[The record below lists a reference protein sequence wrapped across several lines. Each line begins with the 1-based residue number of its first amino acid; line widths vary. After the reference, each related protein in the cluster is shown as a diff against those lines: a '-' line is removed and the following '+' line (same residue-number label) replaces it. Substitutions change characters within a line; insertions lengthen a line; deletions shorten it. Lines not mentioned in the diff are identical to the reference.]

1 MTSEE
6 LENFVDFINDLAVQK
21 YFGEVVVKF
30 EDGKIVIGE
39 RKEKIKFDNRNY
51 LVYKSKSK

>member
-6 LENFVDFINDLAVQK
+6 LKNFVDFINGLAVDK
-21 YFGEVVVKF
+21 FFGEVIVKF
-30 EDGKIVIGE
+30 ENGKIVIGE

-51 LVYKSKSK
+51 LVYKSKNK

>member
-6 LENFVDFINDLAVQK
+6 LKNFVSFINDLAMEK
-21 YFGEVVVKF
+21 FFGEVVVKF

-51 LVYKSKSK
+51 LVYKSKNK